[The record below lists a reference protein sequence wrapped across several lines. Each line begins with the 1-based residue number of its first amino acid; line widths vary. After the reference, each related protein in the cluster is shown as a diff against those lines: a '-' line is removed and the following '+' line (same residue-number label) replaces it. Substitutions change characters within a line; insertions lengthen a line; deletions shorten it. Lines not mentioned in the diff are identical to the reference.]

1 MAKIYTPSEFLK
13 EKKLREIPVEKE
25 LLDKFKEALSNHLP
39 SKPDEVPAY
48 RRCLMTP
55 SIKART
61 KSNRGRE

>member
-39 SKPDEVPAY
+39 SKPDEDPE
-48 RRCLMTP
+48 
-55 SIKART
+55 
-61 KSNRGRE
+61 SN